1 MITKLGKLIRLEDE
15 GKNSTIL
22 WRLWRENCDEI
33 NPFYPSYLREVY
45 GLLKMAIVFSLI
57 VGIMLA
63 TSKSWASLDWALW
76 GGVTIIMFGLSAMI
90 RVWVATSSS
99 ERYLSDLED
108 LSEYL
113 EIDLETL
120 AWLGKSE
127 LCAKAVAKVEEL
139 EKEVER
145 CRQTIR
151 DSTPKEDQGKEFRE
165 RWLMGIEEYLGTTKE
180 TRDEAKR
187 VFRNFG
193 LTEKEVEEQEEI
205 DPEKQLE
212 AALEAE

>member
-1 MITKLGKLIRLEDE
+1 MVTKLGKLIRLEDE

-22 WRLWRENCDEI
+22 WRLWRENYDEI
-33 NPFYPSYLREVY
+33 NPFYSSYLGQVY

-57 VGIMLA
+57 VGIALA
-63 TSKSWASLDWALW
+63 TSKSWASLDWATW
-76 GGVTIIMFGLSAMI
+76 GGVIIIMFGLSALI
-90 RVWVATSSS
+90 RVWVVTSSS

-108 LSEYL
+108 LSKYL

-127 LCAKAVAKVEEL
+127 LCTKAVAKVEEL

-165 RWLMGIEEYLGTTKE
+165 RWLMRIEGDLGATKE
-180 TRDEAKR
+180 MRGEAKR

-193 LTEKEVEEQEEI
+193 LIEKEVEEQEEI